1 MFISNFSVLDTA
13 WGWGVGQNG
22 QQMQTWVPWNKVWF
36 MRLPKQEE
44 ELTRWKEE
52 PAEEVLDKY
61 CFSIVERCVVK
72 SDLQN
77 VFFRL
82 PFYLQWPRE
91 ALLSVS
97 KSFFSSVDTGND
109 DLREKLSLMCV
120 NVHLSVSHMAERY
133 YNELR
138 RRYYTTPTSYL
149 ELINLYLTMLTEKRK
164 QLVSVR
170 SSIHPSYPK
179 C

>member
-1 MFISNFSVLDTA
+1 M
-13 WGWGVGQNG
+13 
-22 QQMQTWVPWNKVWF
+22 
-36 MRLPKQEE
+36 
-44 ELTRWKEE
+44 
-52 PAEEVLDKY
+52 
-61 CFSIVERCVVK
+61 
-72 SDLQN
+72 
-77 VFFRL
+77 
-82 PFYLQWPRE
+82 
-91 ALLSVS
+91 SVS
-97 KSFFSSVDTGND
+97 KSFFSAVDTGNE
-109 DLREKLSLMCV
+109 DLKEKLSLMCV

-170 SSIHPSYPK
+170 SVLKHLFKICLKPKLWRVNKRSIHLSYPK